1 MRLGLDDRNA
11 LMLLMHVFS
20 VPPNEK
26 GTQFGALSLKRLEN
40 CEEAGVMSHVS
51 STLFIYVDP
60 SIHPSNPTQPNP
72 TQPICKL
79 YMKLIISSS

>member
-60 SIHPSNPTQPNP
+60 SIHPSNPTQP
-72 TQPICKL
+72 ICKL
-79 YMKLIISSS
+79 YMKLISSS